1 MLTRKKTLLAAV
13 FAILMCFQLCFSACF
28 ASVHVG
34 DEVTAEAEKVEEEK
48 AKSGED
54 EDKSEKDEDKSE
66 KDEDKS
72 EKDED
77 KSEEDEDKSE
87 KDEDKS
93 EKDEG
98 KSEKDEGKS
107 EKDED
112 KSEEDKD
119 KSEEDKDKSE
129 KDEGKSEKDEDKSE
143 ENKDKN
149 TEETS
154 APDENQETGSSQKE
168 AEESE
173 AGSGASTQKE
183 AEESQAESGSSTQK
197 EADSS
202 EAGSGTSTQKEAGE
216 AEVGST
222 QDIVGAPGEAATEQ
236 AAAAATTGLPA
247 AEVFTAGELVF
258 HGSDYEVTMKYDE
271 TAEIPAGAKLKVREI
286 SKGSSE
292 YQSYLKGAQ
301 AVTDQ
306 GLAEARFFDITIWSD
321 GKEIQPKTAV
331 RVNISYK
338 DAIDVAEGGEVT
350 AVHFEDGSHKADVI
364 DADTGGGSKVDEIT
378 FDADSF
384 SVYGVLYSV
393 DFIYEGYKFS
403 MEGEGSI
410 LLSELAD
417 RLELYEKDYDKA
429 FSVKNVSS
437 VSFTDNDLL
446 KVEKQADGDWLLTSL
461 ASFTSGE
468 ILTIEM
474 NDGAKFLIEVTDP
487 PANQTGST
495 TTDLSKVLSSV
506 TITGNGE
513 TFDANGQVTL
523 IRGVEYRID
532 LSFMETDDYQF
543 VDDDTTMI
551 YTLPA
556 DLNIVGST
564 GGTFDMKFG
573 SLGTLKNNTYSAEGN
588 QLKVNWNT
596 SDLEML
602 NILRAADNAHFT
614 ISLHCLFDMDSTEI
628 RWSDEISTTLDLEDH
643 NDANIV
649 KQGTY
654 NKDTD
659 CIDYVVTVTSEGTTT
674 GIKITDTITGS
685 ALTSNVHSIGDLT
698 ILKNG
703 TPITVEASSLTVN
716 GNSFELRLPDMG
728 DGDKYEVKYS
738 ASVNYGELGR
748 NGRTTYSETNNTVL
762 LDYEDNPGPPKE
774 SSSYE
779 YNIQYSSLVKNFT
792 EVSDIFEQGGKKYRR
807 ITWEVTANSE
817 RKTSVDHITDT
828 IRNDSQTIMK
838 MDGPGITVEVTKE
851 DGTVQTRTLNW
862 GEDGADGKLVKNSD
876 YSWTYNP
883 PASDGKASYKI
894 TYQTIAEVTALTEAV
909 TVNNDVEDGHNSGG
923 GGTIVDPD
931 YEKPAIVKSVNS
943 VSEEE
948 VSWSIDLTIP
958 PTGTTAARITDYI
971 PQNTQGGFLDKYKS
985 CSVTGLDSDESYK
998 VTFGFGRMDNKQFV
1012 LSYEDT
1018 TAHSADDVIGEV
1030 YIDFYHMVDGSEVP
1044 GLKATG
1050 AERIIHAEVVTENQ
1064 REWLEAALEHY
1075 WWYYQHTNT
1084 AKFGDIRATADAE
1097 PALKRIRKTKKL
1109 DRTVVLDD
1117 GKTYPCY
1124 LYEIVMEGV
1133 SDDRLQIFDTFDTEV
1148 FEIMNLDKLDKNTY
1162 RNYNP
1167 FLPENEGHGYIE
1179 DRRDATTKEK
1189 VDSHTASFNPTG
1201 QGAVIS
1207 TSGLDRQSSGL
1218 LYPCYMIRYYLV
1230 MKHPEIA
1237 AEKAMQ
1243 AGGKITFKNAVN
1255 WDGAQ
1260 SEVEF
1265 EYGNPIVD
1273 KSLVLDQESKPAKAH
1288 YTIVINP
1295 DKLRLNNGNDMTL
1308 TDEFSRTLSIDYTSI
1323 RVTTDPSGKRVTY
1336 DYYGNK
1342 GVYKVPD
1349 ETKVTIT
1356 YDCNVIGDVGTVRI
1370 YNKATLNAKYSDDD
1384 EEFLIIDS
1392 QGEGGAGIVYLDLLK
1407 YASENMQD
1415 GSLAGAKFRLLDSE
1429 KNVVRYTSRAH
1440 DPSMVGKE
1448 VTFTTGSDG
1457 VLHIMLSRYEH
1468 GMTIKKNTT
1477 FYLEEIEPPEGYQL
1491 DPTLYS
1497 FIVSLDSADAEYSSE
1512 EGVWVY
1518 YVGDI
1523 LKIRNMPETQSLK
1536 VTKRFAG
1543 NVSLTDEQKAKI
1555 RFIVQKVDEDGDP
1568 VTGENAYKKTLVY
1581 SDLENDEYTLT
1592 EETADDSGKLTFTS
1606 GFYRVTEEYEG
1617 GLDSL
1622 GLADNVLVE
1631 TTYSVNSDGSTVTGQ
1646 TVIGA
1651 DSVTV
1656 DKAPVP
1662 EKKTTNVIFTNK
1674 YSTAAYYF
1682 TKISGGTEEPLEGA
1696 VFSVYKAEDE
1706 SEAVTSYTTGPD
1718 GRFSI
1723 SRTDGGQSILKEDTL
1738 YYVVETDAP
1747 EGYKVPDPAPR
1758 YYFYFGSEGGQAPA
1772 GAEENNA
1779 IDLNKGS
1786 ASEEVVNISEGS
1798 VLVRKNW
1805 KKADG
1810 SDIPDSELM
1819 DKSVTVTLKRK
1830 TGTGQEAVVD
1840 PDFADQK
1847 TLTVR
1852 DGFYGI
1858 WEKLDRTD
1866 ASGHKYYYFV
1876 EETDAPEGFITTYT
1890 NNSGVEAD
1898 GSGEI
1903 IITNKEDKKAEGTA
1917 TVRAAKEVS
1926 GSTWPE
1932 DGRVTFKIARQEGE
1946 DNEQAPLPDPAE
1958 TDPLTEAGEKSFE
1971 KISFDQDHIGKT
1983 YYYEP
1988 GRRASKRS
1996 PLTRT
2001 ISERPITMRSPRPRQ
2016 ALTLAG
2022 RQTLKRSLSK

>member
-1 MLTRKKTLLAAV
+1 M
-13 FAILMCFQLCFSACF
+13 
-28 ASVHVG
+28 
-34 DEVTAEAEKVEEEK
+34 
-48 AKSGED
+48 
-54 EDKSEKDEDKSE
+54 
-66 KDEDKS
+66 
-72 EKDED
+72 
-77 KSEEDEDKSE
+77 
-87 KDEDKS
+87 
-93 EKDEG
+93 
-98 KSEKDEGKS
+98 
-107 EKDED
+107 
-112 KSEEDKD
+112 
-119 KSEEDKDKSE
+119 
-129 KDEGKSEKDEDKSE
+129 
-143 ENKDKN
+143 
-149 TEETS
+149 
-154 APDENQETGSSQKE
+154 
-168 AEESE
+168 
-173 AGSGASTQKE
+173 
-183 AEESQAESGSSTQK
+183 
-197 EADSS
+197 
-202 EAGSGTSTQKEAGE
+202 
-216 AEVGST
+216 
-222 QDIVGAPGEAATEQ
+222 
-236 AAAAATTGLPA
+236 
-247 AEVFTAGELVF
+247 
-258 HGSDYEVTMKYDE
+258 
-271 TAEIPAGAKLKVREI
+271 
-286 SKGSSE
+286 
-292 YQSYLKGAQ
+292 
-301 AVTDQ
+301 
-306 GLAEARFFDITIWSD
+306 
-321 GKEIQPKTAV
+321 
-331 RVNISYK
+331 
-338 DAIDVAEGGEVT
+338 
-350 AVHFEDGSHKADVI
+350 
-364 DADTGGGSKVDEIT
+364 
-378 FDADSF
+378 
-384 SVYGVLYSV
+384 
-393 DFIYEGYKFS
+393 
-403 MEGEGSI
+403 
-410 LLSELAD
+410 
-417 RLELYEKDYDKA
+417 
-429 FSVKNVSS
+429 
-437 VSFTDNDLL
+437 
-446 KVEKQADGDWLLTSL
+446 
-461 ASFTSGE
+461 
-468 ILTIEM
+468 
-474 NDGAKFLIEVTDP
+474 
-487 PANQTGST
+487 
-495 TTDLSKVLSSV
+495 
-506 TITGNGE
+506 
-513 TFDANGQVTL
+513 
-523 IRGVEYRID
+523 
-532 LSFMETDDYQF
+532 
-543 VDDDTTMI
+543 
-551 YTLPA
+551 
-556 DLNIVGST
+556 
-564 GGTFDMKFG
+564 
-573 SLGTLKNNTYSAEGN
+573 
-588 QLKVNWNT
+588 
-596 SDLEML
+596 
-602 NILRAADNAHFT
+602 
-614 ISLHCLFDMDSTEI
+614 
-628 RWSDEISTTLDLEDH
+628 
-643 NDANIV
+643 
-649 KQGTY
+649 
-654 NKDTD
+654 
-659 CIDYVVTVTSEGTTT
+659 
-674 GIKITDTITGS
+674 
-685 ALTSNVHSIGDLT
+685 
-698 ILKNG
+698 
-703 TPITVEASSLTVN
+703 
-716 GNSFELRLPDMG
+716 
-728 DGDKYEVKYS
+728 
-738 ASVNYGELGR
+738 
-748 NGRTTYSETNNTVL
+748 
-762 LDYEDNPGPPKE
+762 
-774 SSSYE
+774 
-779 YNIQYSSLVKNFT
+779 
-792 EVSDIFEQGGKKYRR
+792 
-807 ITWEVTANSE
+807 
-817 RKTSVDHITDT
+817 
-828 IRNDSQTIMK
+828 
-838 MDGPGITVEVTKE
+838 
-851 DGTVQTRTLNW
+851 
-862 GEDGADGKLVKNSD
+862 
-876 YSWTYNP
+876 
-883 PASDGKASYKI
+883 
-894 TYQTIAEVTALTEAV
+894 
-909 TVNNDVEDGHNSGG
+909 
-923 GGTIVDPD
+923 
-931 YEKPAIVKSVNS
+931 NS

-1189 VDSHTASFNPTG
+1189 VDSHTVSFNPTG

-1207 TSGLDRQSSGL
+1207 TGGLDRQSSGL

-1440 DPSMVGKE
+1440 DPAMVGKE

-1497 FIVSLDSADAEYSSE
+1497 FMVSLDSADAEYSSE

-1523 LKIRNMPETQSLK
+1523 LKIRNKPETQSLK

-1592 EETADDSGKLTFTS
+1592 EETTDDSGKLTFTS

-1631 TTYSVNSDGSTVTGQ
+1631 TSYSVNSDGSTVTGQ

-1662 EKKTTNVIFTNK
+1662 EKKTTNVIFTNN

-1696 VFSVYKAEDE
+1696 VFSVYKAEDD

-1738 YYVVETDAP
+1738 YYVVETGAP
-1747 EGYKVPDPAPR
+1747 EGHKVPDPAPR

-1819 DKSVTVTLKRK
+1819 DKSITVTLKRK

-1847 TLTVR
+1847 TFTV
-1852 DGFYGI
+1852 GFDFG
-1858 WEKLDRTD
+1858 EK
-1866 ASGHKYYYFV
+1866 YN
-1876 EETDAPEGFITTYT
+1876 ITR
-1890 NNSGVEAD
+1890 E
-1898 GSGEI
+1898 
-1903 IITNKEDKKAEGTA
+1903 
-1917 TVRAAKEVS
+1917 R
-1926 GSTWPE
+1926 
-1932 DGRVTFKIARQEGE
+1932 ARQLEE
-1946 DNEQAPLPDPAE
+1946 
-1958 TDPLTEAGEKSFE
+1958 
-1971 KISFDQDHIGKT
+1971 
-1983 YYYEP
+1983 
-1988 GRRASKRS
+1988 RALRKLFMNGSRVD
-1996 PLTRT
+1996 LQ
-2001 ISERPITMRSPRPRQ
+2001 EY
-2016 ALTLAG
+2016 LY
-2022 RQTLKRSLSK
+2022 